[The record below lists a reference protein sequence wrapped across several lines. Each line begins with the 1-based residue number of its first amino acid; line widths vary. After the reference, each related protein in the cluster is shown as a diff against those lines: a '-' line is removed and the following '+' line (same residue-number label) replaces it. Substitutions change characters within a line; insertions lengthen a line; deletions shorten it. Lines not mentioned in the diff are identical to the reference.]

1 MTEEI
6 KKKSINFSFRFLWML
21 RRAEEYFL
29 VLSPFSTVNDCQ
41 MIGGCV

>member
-6 KKKSINFSFRFLWML
+6 KKKSINILLGFLWML

-41 MIGGCV
+41 TIGRCV